1 MYAKKS
7 VDDSKN
13 KFILIINS
21 LINQTVGW
29 RYIPIAESILAKK
42 KRFELKT
49 LVASGGLAFL
59 LCALGWSLLS
69 GCESDPLLAPQSE
82 EEEEGSYG
90 LSTFPGDEVAAI
102 DRQSNPELF

>member
-1 MYAKKS
+1 M
-7 VDDSKN
+7 
-13 KFILIINS
+13 ITNS
-21 LINQTVGW
+21 FINQTIGW
-29 RYIPIAESILAKK
+29 QYIPIAESILAKK

-49 LVASGGLAFL
+49 LAASGGLAFL
-59 LCALGWSLLS
+59 LCALCWSLLA

-90 LSTFPGDEVAAI
+90 LSTFPGSETAVK